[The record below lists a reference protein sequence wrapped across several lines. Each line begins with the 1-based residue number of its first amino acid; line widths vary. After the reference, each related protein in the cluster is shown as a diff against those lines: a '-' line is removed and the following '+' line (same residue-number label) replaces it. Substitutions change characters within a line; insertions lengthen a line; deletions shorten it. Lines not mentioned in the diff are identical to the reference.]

1 MGLSLGST
9 QFLDPVRKLIPLWL
23 LKVRAQ
29 RRISLRLLR
38 LRPPLASI
46 VDAGYPRHAEGKRID
61 QRQMLL
67 VGQYAGHSGHIMI
80 VHKGQQMLSLIKR
93 PVLRSELPKQRM
105 HDLEQIHAVEAA
117 EKPFIALIVGGRM
130 EHAVVHE
137 TIIVSVQHLSQQKEL
152 RLQAL
157 CITAQPPQEAF
168 VQTVR
173 HIQPQPVD
181 VKLLHPAFHALQKIV
196 HHLLIAEVQLHQIIV
211 PLPALIP
218 KAVIVVGIPVE
229 VNPMEPI
236 DIGGSSPVSQH
247 IHKRPEPS
255 AHMIEYTVQDHIHS
269 KAVRPAYKFF

>member
-1 MGLSLGST
+1 
-9 QFLDPVRKLIPLWL
+9 
-23 LKVRAQ
+23 
-29 RRISLRLLR
+29 
-38 LRPPLASI
+38 
-46 VDAGYPRHAEGKRID
+46 
-61 QRQMLL
+61 
-67 VGQYAGHSGHIMI
+67 
-80 VHKGQQMLSLIKR
+80 MLSLIKR

-196 HHLLIAEVQLHQIIV
+196 HHLLIAQVQLHQIIV

-255 AHMIEYTVQDHIHS
+255 AHMIEYTVQHHLDALLVQSIAHLLKVLVGSQTHIHLPVVSGIVAMGVRLKQRRKIHRVHS
-269 KAVRPAYKFF
+269 KLLHMRYPVQHLQDTVLQHPVIFKRRTAEPQRIDLVEHAFKCPHCFSS